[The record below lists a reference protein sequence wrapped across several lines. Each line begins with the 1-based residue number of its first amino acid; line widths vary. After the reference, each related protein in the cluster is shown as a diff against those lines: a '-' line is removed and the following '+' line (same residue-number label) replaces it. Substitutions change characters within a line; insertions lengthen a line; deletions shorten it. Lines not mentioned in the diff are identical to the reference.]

1 MNLKPNELAALA
13 AGTLP
18 PGVTMNAADELAKLL
33 PNVGGAAA
41 TIRESYE
48 VRQHGCY
55 EPDYASYERC
65 RSALQKLHTR
75 VAALL
80 TARESAADLPAVD
93 QRFTDPTSIKD
104 LIGAPLAR
112 NEVTTRIERL
122 CKIYDDPKRKPEH
135 PGVKVYAQQLASD
148 VARLGALPLPEATER
163 IQEVLAG
170 ATPAILFQPVKIA
183 PPAASPN
190 QPLFSTVTGRDFGRS
205 IAWARKTPNA
215 ISSAIRAAVARVT
228 PRDPSRPDP
237 AELEVERVKAKAQDN
252 AEAAADELRRVNGAR
267 MRESDGTRTQP
278 PRSGSLSAQL
288 SRAPASS
295 HPLTIAGGRTAA
307 ANPALRTSG
316 F

>member
-18 PGVTMNAADELAKLL
+18 AGVTMNAADELAKLL

-65 RSALQKLHTR
+65 RSALQKLHSR

-80 TARESAADLPAVD
+80 TSREGSADLPAVD

-122 CKIYDDPKRKPEH
+122 CKIYDDPKRKPDH
-135 PGVKVYAQQLASD
+135 PAVKVYAQQLVAD
-148 VARLGALPLPEATER
+148 VARLGSLPLTEATER

-170 ATPAILFQPVKIA
+170 ATPAILFQPAKLA

-228 PRDPSRPDP
+228 PRDQERPDP
-237 AELEVERVKAKAQDN
+237 AEVERMKAGIHAN
-252 AEAAADELRRVNGAR
+252 AGSAADELRRDNGER
-267 MRESDGTRTQP
+267 MRESDGTRPQP

-288 SRAPASS
+288 SRAPSPTR
-295 HPLTIAGGRTAA
+295 PLTIASGRTAA
-307 ANPALRTSG
+307 ATPALRTAG